1 MHLNQ
6 QELRNNIKKVDH
18 VIYGPWVGEFGWEL
32 FGCQGYLRKLREDYT
47 HIKSFHIIS
56 RTGRSFLY
64 EDFCDSYIEFDC
76 PGKDTTGALCMDYKY
91 DNFHIQIAK
100 KLGISDNYLWIPTQ
114 TFLVDYHANGEGRL
128 GRLSN
133 FINSQKFIKYKSNKI
148 KKSSYDILIHAR
160 EAFHHNTGAKNWSK
174 NKWDKVTEYL
184 SSKGYRLAVTGS
196 KTGAYLPKHCDD
208 LRGTDLS
215 EDISYL
221 NQCKLFISTCSGPA
235 HLASLCDTPLVVI
248 TDENNINRYKTDWNP
263 FNTPREIVYEEGW
276 NPSVDLVIS
285 KIEKML

>member
-6 QELRNNIKKVDH
+6 QELKDNIKKVDH

-56 RTGRSFLY
+56 RTGGSFLY

-128 GRLSN
+128 DRLSN
-133 FINSQKFIKYKSNKI
+133 FINLQKFIKYQNSNK
-148 KKSSYDILIHAR
+148 KNKSYDVLIHAR
-160 EAFHHNTGAKNWSK
+160 YSFHHNTGEKNWPK
-174 NKWDKVTEYL
+174 EKWDELSTYL
-184 SSKGYRLAVTGS
+184 VNKGYTIAAIGS
-196 KTGAYLPKHCDD
+196 KKGAYLPKNCFDI
-208 LRGTDLS
+208 RGTDLK
-215 EDISYL
+215 DLVSYL
-221 NQCKLFISTCSGPA
+221 NYTKVLITSCSGPA
-235 HLASLCDTPLVVI
+235 HLASLCGTPLAVL
-248 TDENNINRYKTDWNP
+248 TNDSNINRYKTDWNP
-263 FNTPREIVYEEGW
+263 FNSKREIIYEEGY
-276 NPSVDLVIS
+276 NPKVETVINRVE
-285 KIEKML
+285 KIL